1 MGADRLSD
9 RDLSSLFLE
18 QLATLEEEF
27 RSAAERHVGLV
38 AAAEAELAAARL
50 HVELAQDRIKAY
62 RDAGSGVVHGV
73 SLPSMRTYLR
83 VVEGF
88 LAQARSDE
96 QEAMSLSEEK
106 AKQLAVVRSAIDEE
120 LERLRLARRKLLWDE
135 RHRIPNNVDIAAIDQ
150 LIDALPALQ
159 PEASAGRECQ
169 RCAEPVPRGRKR
181 FCSSECRLLYMEENG
196 HLEHAKRSRHY
207 DYGTDDPEDDR
218 W

>member
-1 MGADRLSD
+1 MGADRLSE
-9 RDLSSLFLE
+9 RDLSSRFLE
-18 QLATLEEEF
+18 QVATLEEEF
-27 RSAAERHVGLV
+27 RAVAERHVGLI
-38 AAAEAELAAARL
+38 AAAEAELAAAKLR
-50 HVELAQDRIKAY
+50 VEFAQDLIKAY
-62 RDAGSGVVHGV
+62 RDAGSGVVYGV

-96 QEAMSLSEEK
+96 QEAVSLSEAK
-106 AKQLAVVRSAIDEE
+106 AKQLAMVRSALDEE

-135 RHRIPNNVDIAAIDQ
+135 RHRMPNNVDIAAIDQ
-150 LIDALPALQ
+150 LIDALPALRL
-159 PEASAGRECQ
+159 EASAGRECQ